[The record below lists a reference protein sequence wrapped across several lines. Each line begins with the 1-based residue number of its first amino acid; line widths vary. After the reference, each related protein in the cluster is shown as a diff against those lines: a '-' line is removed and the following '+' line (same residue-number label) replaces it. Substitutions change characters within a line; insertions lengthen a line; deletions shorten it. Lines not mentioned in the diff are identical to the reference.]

1 MNYQIKLIY
10 SNICY
15 AMLRNINH
23 NFFSVSFG
31 LIKGNVQVKVILFK
45 KGLREENQID
55 DLIGELSSLSKN
67 NSILEPIITTELTC
81 EKLEYLVYGIDE
93 PV

>member
-23 NFFSVSFG
+23 NFFSISFG
-31 LIKGNVQVKVILFK
+31 LENDNVQVKIILFD
-45 KGLREENQID
+45 KGLAEENQIED
-55 DLIGELSSLSKN
+55 FIGELSSIAESN
-67 NSILEPIITTELTC
+67 TILEPIITTDLKE
-81 EKLEYLVYGIDE
+81 EKLEYIVYELDQ
-93 PV
+93 